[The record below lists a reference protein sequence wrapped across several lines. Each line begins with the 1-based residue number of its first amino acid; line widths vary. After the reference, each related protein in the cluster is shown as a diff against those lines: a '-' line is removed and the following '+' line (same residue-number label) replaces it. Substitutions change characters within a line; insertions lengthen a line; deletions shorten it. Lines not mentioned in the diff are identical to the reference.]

1 MNFDTIMIMAA
12 SYALG
17 YFTFWIKGR
26 CENSDENE
34 ESPLPSNCPYV
45 K

>member
-26 CENSDENE
+26 CEKDESE
-34 ESPLPSNCPYV
+34 GSSLPTNCPYV

>member
-1 MNFDTIMIMAA
+1 MNFETVIIMAL

-26 CENSDENE
+26 CEQKEGKANS
-34 ESPLPSNCPYV
+34 LPTNCPYV
-45 K
+45 N

>member
-1 MNFDTIMIMAA
+1 MNFETVVIIAL

-26 CENSDENE
+26 CEGS
-34 ESPLPSNCPYV
+34 ESEASSLPSNCPYV
-45 K
+45 N